1 MDLNKIRSNLEEI
14 SVDLNEIRLDLEEI
28 QRDLEEIRPDL
39 NEISLDLSR
48 FDKIR
53 LANYFNRRRK
63 LFSMCF
69 LVGLVEN
76 RFSML

>member
-14 SVDLNEIRLDLEEI
+14 SVDLNEIWL
-28 QRDLEEIRPDL
+28 DL
-39 NEISLDLSR
+39 NEISLDLNR

-69 LVGLVEN
+69 PVGLVEN

>member
-1 MDLNKIRSNLEEI
+1 MDLNKIRSNLKEI
-14 SVDLNEIRLDLEEI
+14 SVDLNEI
-28 QRDLEEIRPDL
+28 
-39 NEISLDLSR
+39 SLDLNR

>member
-28 QRDLEEIRPDL
+28 RRNLEEIRPDL
-39 NEISLDLSR
+39 NEISLDLNR

-69 LVGLVEN
+69 PVELVEN

>member
-14 SVDLNEIRLDLEEI
+14 SVDLNEI
-28 QRDLEEIRPDL
+28 
-39 NEISLDLSR
+39 SLDLNR

-69 LVGLVEN
+69 PVGLVEN

>member
-14 SVDLNEIRLDLEEI
+14 SVDLNEIKL
-28 QRDLEEIRPDL
+28 DL
-39 NEISLDLSR
+39 NEISLDLNR

-69 LVGLVEN
+69 PVELVEN

>member
-14 SVDLNEIRLDLEEI
+14 SVDLNEI
-28 QRDLEEIRPDL
+28 
-39 NEISLDLSR
+39 SLDLTR

-53 LANYFNRRRK
+53 LANYFNRWRK

-69 LVGLVEN
+69 LAGLVEN

>member
-39 NEISLDLSR
+39 NEISLDLTR

-63 LFSMCF
+63 LFP
-69 LVGLVEN
+69 VGFSVGSVEN
-76 RFSML
+76 QFSML

>member
-14 SVDLNEIRLDLEEI
+14 SVDLNEIWL
-28 QRDLEEIRPDL
+28 DL
-39 NEISLDLSR
+39 NEISLDLNR

>member
-14 SVDLNEIRLDLEEI
+14 SVDLNEIKL
-28 QRDLEEIRPDL
+28 DL
-39 NEISLDLSR
+39 NEISLDLNR

-53 LANYFNRRRK
+53 LANYFNQRRK
-63 LFSMCF
+63 LFLMCF
-69 LVGLVEN
+69 LVELVEN

>member
-14 SVDLNEIRLDLEEI
+14 SVDLNEI
-28 QRDLEEIRPDL
+28 
-39 NEISLDLSR
+39 SLDLTR

>member
-14 SVDLNEIRLDLEEI
+14 SVDLNEIKL
-28 QRDLEEIRPDL
+28 DL
-39 NEISLDLSR
+39 NEISLDLTR

>member
-14 SVDLNEIRLDLEEI
+14 SVDLNEIKL
-28 QRDLEEIRPDL
+28 DL
-39 NEISLDLSR
+39 NEISLDLNR

>member
-14 SVDLNEIRLDLEEI
+14 SVDLNEIKL
-28 QRDLEEIRPDL
+28 DL
-39 NEISLDLSR
+39 NEISLDLNR

-69 LVGLVEN
+69 PVELVEN
-76 RFSML
+76 